1 LPNRYTNQQ
10 LIKYVTALAVVVNLV
25 LGTSKLIVGVI
36 IGSTALLADGV
47 DSVLDILMTVFAY
60 LGVRIANK
68 PPDPDHLY
76 GHQKMEIFFSFGIF
90 ALIAVS
96 SVQVFFLALDKIIN
110 QQIFIFD
117 LSGLLIALISIGSKL
132 LLSYSVLKVG
142 NQVSSPILVAMSKN
156 YSTDVLSSSLVII
169 GMVVAYFQ
177 FGLFDSIM
185 AIVICILI
193 AFTGL
198 GIFTEGWNILVDKAP
213 SQDLLDSIFKL
224 AMDVPGVREVHFI
237 RARYLQGGAIGDM
250 HVLVDPDLTVREG
263 HAISELVNSRLQ
275 EDLKVSMIIHLEPF
289 IAEESLL
296 GKNGDS

>member
-1 LPNRYTNQQ
+1 MLSRYTNQQ
-10 LIKYVTALAVVVNLV
+10 LIRFVTVLAILVNIF
-25 LGTSKLIVGVI
+25 LGTSKLVVGVI

-47 DSVLDILMTVFAY
+47 DSILDILMTIFAY

-76 GHQKMEIFFSFGIF
+76 GHEKMEMFFSFGIF
-90 ALIAVS
+90 ALIAAS
-96 SVQVFFLALDKIIN
+96 SVQIFFLAMDKLIN
-110 QQIFIFD
+110 QQVFIFD
-117 LSGLLIALISIGSKL
+117 LSGLLIALISIGLKL

-142 NQVSSPILVAMSKN
+142 NQVNSPALVAMSKN
-156 YSTDVLSSSLVII
+156 YRADVLSSSLVII
-169 GMVVAYFQ
+169 SMVVAYFQ

-185 AIVICILI
+185 AMIICILI

-213 SQDLLDSIFKL
+213 SQEFLDSICKL

-263 HAISELVNSRLQ
+263 HTISELVATRL
-275 EDLKVSMIIHLEPF
+275 EEELKVSMIIHLEPF

-296 GKNGDS
+296 SKNKDI